1 MPTNYNISIT
11 VDGHDNA
18 SKPLRGVSAALADMG
33 KIAGG
38 IQLSQLFDS
47 IIGGVRNL
55 GESAISAAAQ
65 FQGLGIA
72 METLSTRELV
82 KGGAAVSDAL
92 AQAGDMADEYMK
104 KLEEISLI
112 SPYEWGVVSDMSRLQ
127 MAFGAGQDEAL
138 DLTRALLDTSAGLG
152 LTTEMAHRLAYNFGQ
167 LRMIGKVTG
176 VDLRQLRMVGLDL
189 ADVFQSQLGMSIDQ
203 VNALLE
209 SGRMTM
215 QDVSAAFMQYA
226 AQNFGGA
233 AQKMSRTLMGIKSS
247 FSDLF
252 TFAARDL
259 LTPALDRISERVV
272 KVFDFTQALSKS
284 GLFKEIGIEFAGW
297 VEGMLAG
304 VEQLVSRI
312 GSEGLVGVLGLD
324 EGQVRAFIAAALELA
339 GALSGYLGQALDFVR
354 AHANEFRGALL
365 GIGAALAAG
374 AVVGGVLALAGA
386 LLGLVNPVGLVIA
399 AAALMGAAWAGNWG
413 GIQEQTATVID
424 WFNANVVPAFQTV
437 VDFVQEN
444 WPTVESVI
452 GSAMQS
458 IETSVGRV
466 IAHAE
471 AWWDEHGAT
480 VTGIANTI
488 SQAVQEMVGIVT
500 GQFASGDSEVRGVWG
515 ALWNYIS
522 TAAGTALT
530 QVETVVTGAMDI
542 LGPIVEATGA
552 AMRGDWDTAWAEM
565 QGAAQAGVDTIVQ
578 IVQNMEPQMRAAI
591 AVVDSV
597 VPGFEQTINDVVTT
611 VQANWPMIE
620 QTING
625 VMVTIST
632 EVQNTLA
639 SMRAWWDE
647 HGGSIQ
653 SIVDSISWAVGQMV
667 STITGLFQQSDSEW
681 GGIWSTLWEGLKYI
695 VNYIWE
701 EIKLVVQM
709 ATEQIGNVLDL
720 FAALLKGDW
729 QTAWEEVKQ
738 IAQTEWEFIKGT
750 FDNML
755 PGFRQTATDII
766 TGIKDAFNE
775 KTQEVEDALIG
786 WKDDAMAELGKLP
799 ADMLQIGKDLIGGL
813 IQGIE
818 DSAGQLLTTVKEKIT
833 DPLPEWIKGPLG
845 IQSPSTVFHDVGVD
859 IINGLLFGIEAKQP
873 NLLAKMKEVESDVG
887 VSVDRLAALKD
898 QLAAGAGGG
907 IPDKVVKQMQSGIG
921 GILGSPSGND
931 FIRANLAGTSQDLGD
946 AWDEQ
951 ARRMADIAAR
961 GKSSPWIGM
970 FDIPADIMDE
980 GGNTLKAYAMQWQNE
995 FYAGMKPDEVNAAAV
1010 IDQYAQQLQAQLA
1023 QQQLTSQITGMA
1035 MQDPNIMG
1043 MMGQL
1048 TGSPLQALG
1057 QDATALTSILPTL
1070 NPMLSE
1076 TMSLA
1081 TGGANVAAAG
1091 VAGAAQGATAAVTS
1105 PLGQMNLDITAMQ
1118 GLLGPVGEQL
1128 NTLWNTISTKVNEAL
1143 RQTHTLL
1150 SKNLTKSISDAVTRL
1165 DVLRQGFSGVQA
1177 AVDTLNAALA
1187 TLLDLLDE
1195 LAERGLGAFEPGS
1208 PTPFE
1213 LGLRGIRRELEQLD
1227 MGGLGPPAVAMGT
1240 ASRAVEV
1247 HLHIGAM
1254 LGRES
1259 EAREFA
1265 LKLAP
1270 LINEA
1275 QKVYGTD

>member
-11 VDGHDNA
+11 VNGHDNA
-18 SKPLRGVSAALADMG
+18 SKPLRGVSSALADMG

-55 GESAISAAAQ
+55 GQSAISAAAQ

-189 ADVFQSQLGMSIDQ
+189 ADVFQSQLGMSIEQ

-209 SGRMTM
+209 SGRLTM
-215 QDVSAAFMQYA
+215 QDVSTAFQQYA
-226 AQNFGGA
+226 AENFGGA

-339 GALSGYLGQALDFVR
+339 GALSGYVGQALDFVR
-354 AHANEFRGALL
+354 AHADEFRGALL

-374 AVVGGVLALAGA
+374 AVVAGVAALAGA
-386 LLGLVNPVGLVIA
+386 LLGLVNPIGLVIA
-399 AAALMGAAWAGNWG
+399 AAALLGAAWAGNWG
-413 GIQEQTATVID
+413 GIQEKTAAVVAWLD
-424 WFNANVVPAFQTV
+424 SRVVPVFETIV
-437 VDFVQEN
+437 GYVQEN
-444 WPTVESVI
+444 WPAVQAVIDTVMRE
-452 GSAMQS
+452 
-458 IETSVGRV
+458 IER
-466 IAHAE
+466 IAGDVLSRLS
-471 AWWDEHGAT
+471 AWWNEHGAS
-480 VTGIANTI
+480 V
-488 SQAVQEMVGIVT
+488 
-500 GQFASGDSEVRGVWG
+500 
-515 ALWNYIS
+515 
-522 TAAGTALT
+522 
-530 QVETVVTGAMDI
+530 
-542 LGPIVEATGA
+542 
-552 AMRGDWDTAWAEM
+552 
-565 QGAAQAGVDTIVQ
+565 
-578 IVQNMEPQMRAAI
+578 AAI
-591 AVVDSV
+591 ADSV
-597 VPGFEQTINDVVTT
+597 SFAVQQMWGLIDSIIKGNGPELQGFWKALWEFFETAVKAATDNITT
-611 VQANWPMIE
+611 VLQAALNI
-620 QTING
+620 IG
-625 VMVTIST
+625 Y
-632 EVQNTLA
+632 
-639 SMRAWWDE
+639 
-647 HGGSIQ
+647 
-653 SIVDSISWAVGQMV
+653 IVDG
-667 STITGLFQQSDSEW
+667 
-681 GGIWSTLWEGLKYI
+681 
-695 VNYIWE
+695 
-701 EIKLVVQM
+701 
-709 ATEQIGNVLDL
+709 
-720 FAALLKGDW
+720 FAALLRGDW
-729 QTAWEEVKQ
+729 GAAWEALKSIVSEFAGTVVQ
-738 IAQTEWEFIKGT
+738 IIN
-750 FDNML
+750 NML
-755 PGFRQTATDII
+755 PMVQAALRLVVEGAKGAWGLLQPELTKLWEAAIDAIVDYLNGTAEDI
-766 TGIKDAFNE
+766 GNALNRAWEGAEE
-775 KTQEVEDALIG
+775 KISS
-786 WKDDAMAELGKLP
+786 LP
-799 ADMLQIGKDLIGGL
+799 ADMLQIGADLVGGL

-845 IQSPSTVFHDVGVD
+845 IHSPSIVFRDVGMD

-873 NLLAKMKEVESDVG
+873 NLLAKMKEVESDV
-887 VSVDRLAALKD
+887 SASADRLTALKD
-898 QLAAGAGGG
+898 GLAAGAGGG
-907 IPDKVVKQMQSGIG
+907 IPDKVVKQLQSGIG

-1035 MQDPNIMG
+1035 MQDPNVMG

-1057 QDATALTSILPTL
+1057 QDASALTSILPTL

-1076 TMSLA
+1076 TVSLA
-1081 TGGANVAAAG
+1081 TGGANAAAVG
-1091 VAGAAQGATAAVTS
+1091 IAGAAQGATAAVTS

-1213 LGLRGIRRELEQLD
+1213 SGLRGIRRELEQLD